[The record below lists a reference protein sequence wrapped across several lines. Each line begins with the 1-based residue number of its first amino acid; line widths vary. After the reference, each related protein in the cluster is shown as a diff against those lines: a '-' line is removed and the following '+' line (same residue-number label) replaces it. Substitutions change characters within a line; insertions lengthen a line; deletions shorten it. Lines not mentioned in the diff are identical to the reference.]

1 MKKIITF
8 AAAAAM
14 ASPLAIATAAAGD
27 LDIYGRVHMS
37 VDHLDDRDESSQ
49 FLSSNGS
56 RLGIR
61 GSEYLGMGLTGIFQY
76 EVATNPTNN
85 RDGLFGANR
94 TSYLG
99 LQGDFGTILGGRI
112 DDPLKTAIDQNQLF
126 GDRLGDV
133 QNLTNLGFVGADA
146 GDLIAGAE
154 ELDSPAGALNNTR
167 HDNVLA
173 YVTPDFE
180 GFTGTFVYGPQQ
192 GTDKGDRFVIE
203 GRYDNQVGEGNLFV
217 SLAYLQANE
226 GLGVATGLDD
236 EGDEVDGKI
245 SEKHKVWQA
254 LASYSV
260 ADTWRVMALY
270 QDYGSSDLY
279 DELQGDAGSGDDK
292 VYGIGAGFH
301 VAPQVELKA
310 HVMHY
315 DSDLSDSDSTMYAVG
330 ADYYWTDRTTLYGVY
345 SIMNNDDAVGRD
357 MSTFARETDTGAEGT
372 TVGAD
377 DNQWGLSVGIIHN
390 F

>member
-76 EVATNPTNN
+76 EVAAMPTNN
-85 RDGLFGANR
+85 DDGLFRDNR

-133 QNLTNLGFVGADA
+133 QNLTSTPG
-146 GDLIAGAE
+146 
-154 ELDSPAGALNNTR
+154 NNTR

-173 YVTPDFE
+173 YVTPEFE
-180 GFTGTFVYGPQQ
+180 GFSGTFVYGPDQ
-192 GTDKGDRFVIE
+192 GVDKGDRFVVE
-203 GRYDNQVGEGNLFV
+203 GRYDNQVGAGNLFF

-226 GLGVATGLDD
+226 GVVDEKLDLGFD
-236 EGDEVDGKI
+236 
-245 SEKHKVWQA
+245 EKHKVWQA

-270 QDYGSSDLY
+270 QDYSSSDLF
-279 DELQGDAGSGDDK
+279 DEAQGDDGSGDDR

-315 DSDLSDSDSTMYAVG
+315 DSDLSSDDSTMYALG

-345 SIMNNDDAVGRD
+345 SIMNNDSNAARD
-357 MSTFARETDTGAEGT
+357 MSSFGRETGTGDEGT